1 MLTPEYLWDVA
12 DPVVDIWEELNI
24 AMIIDI
30 CERLMSADLYDFH
43 QLPGAARYEA
53 WLANQYGMHYEEMV
67 KVIAKLTKKSETEV
81 KRLFEEAGLVTL
93 ENDQMIYDNRDIP
106 PVDIRNNSALSQM
119 LNEMYVRTNGELK
132 NYTQTTLQ
140 NLPDEFY
147 HAMDKAYTAVA
158 SGVESYSKA
167 ISDTVE
173 ELSKE
178 GTHVT
183 YPTGHKDSIDVA
195 VRRAVLT
202 GLNQGAAQIS
212 LQNAIDNGYEYVVVD
227 AHLGA
232 RVNDKNKIA
241 NHAGWQGKI
250 FKIEGKTKDHGNL
263 KEETGFPGDPLGLCG
278 YNCRHN
284 FYPYMLGDPNPFEE
298 DIPDEKENR
307 KAYENSQKQRSM
319 ERKIRESKRN
329 LMGLQTCIDNCKD
342 EKAKFEL
349 QQEYNKK
356 ADRLQKQNKAY
367 KEFCGENGLRTE
379 QDRLKA
385 AGWNRES
392 ANQARSGAKQYK
404 DSFKIS
410 NSSGIDESR
419 YMFGEAKESDVDW
432 CQHLTNVD
440 SDKMNEIHTEL
451 NRFINLEH
459 KEKLGLLLGDNII
472 YQNGTE
478 VNCVILSRKII
489 KILKGSDK
497 NSIILS
503 HCHPTEDPFSKDDIR
518 KIIDYKAI
526 RNLTIECAT
535 GKKYILKRGDFK
547 STLLNMFSY
556 DLQYDKIYKELSEKY
571 TDFDDYKTR
580 KNVWTKFQIEL
591 NERIAEYYGM
601 EFEVIECGE

>member
-1 MLTPEYLWDVA
+1 MLSPEYLWDVA

-30 CERLMSADLYDFH
+30 CERLMDADLYDYH

-67 KVIAKLTKKSETEV
+67 KMIARLTKKSEAEV
-81 KRLFEEAGLVTL
+81 KKLFEEAGLLTL
-93 ENDQMIYDNRDIP
+93 ENDQMVYANRDIP
-106 PVDIRNNSALSQM
+106 PVNIRNNSALSQI
-119 LNEMYVRTNGELK
+119 LREMYTRTNGELK
-132 NYTQTTLQ
+132 NYTNTTLQ
-140 NLPDEFY
+140 NLPDGFY
-147 HAMDKAYTAVA
+147 RTMDKAYVAVA
-158 SGVESYSKA
+158 SGVETYSKV
-167 ISDTVE
+167 ISDAVE

-178 GTHVT
+178 GTQVT
-183 YPTGHKDSIDVA
+183 YPTGHRDKLDVA

-212 LQNAIDNGYEYVVVD
+212 LQNAIDNGYEYVAVD

-250 FKIEGKTKDHGNL
+250 FKIDGKTKDYGNL

-329 LMGLQTCIDNCKD
+329 LMGLQTCIDNCRD
-342 EKAKFEL
+342 DNARFDL

-367 KEFCGENGLRTE
+367 KEFCKKNGLKTE
-379 QDRLKA
+379 QERLKA

-392 ANQARSGAKQYK
+392 ANQARSGAKEYEKAKKLNGIPAMELKEKAYNVYSEDEIKTIANQTQAIADKYVK
-404 DSFKIS
+404 KESKWSGNIIVDDEAELYGKLWSCDIVTKSETSPHIILHEQLHAKSISYFDEETYVKNQKIEEATVQLAAQEIS
-410 NSSGIDESR
+410 RLEGIIIDESE
-419 YMFGEAKESDVDW
+419 YD
-432 CQHLTNVD
+432 HLCD
-440 SDKMNEIHTEL
+440 
-451 NRFINLEH
+451 NL
-459 KEKLGLLLGDNII
+459 
-472 YQNGTE
+472 
-478 VNCVILSRKII
+478 RKINHRL
-489 KILKGSDK
+489 KISKTDFAF
-497 NSIILS
+497 SISL
-503 HCHPTEDPFSKDDIR
+503 
-518 KIIDYKAI
+518 IDLDVRGRIEWIERHINERMLGGK
-526 RNLTIECAT
+526 LTIGE
-535 GKKYILKRGDFK
+535 YMELEQ
-547 STLLNMFSY
+547 LLE
-556 DLQYDKIYKELSEKY
+556 EL
-571 TDFDDYKTR
+571 
-580 KNVWTKFQIEL
+580 I
-591 NERIAEYYGM
+591 
-601 EFEVIECGE
+601 

>member
-1 MLTPEYLWDVA
+1 MLSPEYLWGVV
-12 DPVVDIWEELNI
+12 DPVVDIWEKLNI
-24 AMIIDI
+24 EMIKDI
-30 CERLMSADLYDFH
+30 CERLMSAELYDYH

-67 KVIAKLTKKSETEV
+67 KVAAELTKKSESEV
-81 KRLFEEAGLVTL
+81 KNLFEEAGLLTL
-93 ENDQMIYDNRDIP
+93 ENDQMIYDNHDISP
-106 PVDIRNNSALSQM
+106 IDIRNNSTLSQM
-119 LNEMYVRTNGELK
+119 LTEMYTRTNGELK
-132 NYTQTTLQ
+132 NYTRTTLQ
-140 NLPDEFY
+140 NMPDEFY

-173 ELSKE
+173 ELAKA

-183 YPTGHKDSIDVA
+183 YPTGHKDTIEVA

-202 GLNQGAAQIS
+202 GLNQGAALIS
-212 LQNAIDNGYEYVVVD
+212 LQNAIDNGFEYVVVD

-232 RVNDKNKIA
+232 RVNDENKIA

-250 FKIEGKTKDHGNL
+250 FKIEGKTKDYGNL

-284 FYPYMLGDPNPFEE
+284 FYPYMLGDPNPFEK

-367 KEFCGENGLRTE
+367 KEFCEENGLKTE

-385 AGWNRES
+385 AGWNRKS
-392 ANQARSGAKQYK
+392 ADQARSGAKQYK
-404 DSFKIS
+404 GAEKSEGVPAMELKGKAYSVYSEDEIKTMANQTQAIADKYVKKESKWSGNIIVDNGAELYGKLWNCDIVTRSETSPHIILHEQLHAKSISYFDKETYMKNQKIEEATVQLAAQEIS
-410 NSSGIDESR
+410 RLEGIIIDESE
-419 YMFGEAKESDVDW
+419 YDYL
-432 CQHLTNVD
+432 CN
-440 SDKMNEIHTEL
+440 
-451 NRFINLEH
+451 NL
-459 KEKLGLLLGDNII
+459 
-472 YQNGTE
+472 
-478 VNCVILSRKII
+478 RKINNRL
-489 KILKGSDK
+489 KI
-497 NSIILS
+497 
-503 HCHPTEDPFSKDDIR
+503 SK
-518 KIIDYKAI
+518 
-526 RNLTIECAT
+526 
-535 GKKYILKRGDFK
+535 
-547 STLLNMFSY
+547 
-556 DLQYDKIYKELSEKY
+556 
-571 TDFDDYKTR
+571 TDFDFSISLIDLDVIDR
-580 KNVWTKFQIEL
+580 IEWIEKHID
-591 NERIAEYYGM
+591 ERMLGGKLTVGEYM
-601 EFEVIECGE
+601 ELEQLLEELI

>member
-30 CERLMSADLYDFH
+30 CERLMSADLYDYH

-67 KVIAKLTKKSETEV
+67 KVIAELTKKSESEV
-81 KRLFEEAGLVTL
+81 KNLFEEAGLLTL
-93 ENDQMIYDNRDIP
+93 ENDQMIYDNHNISP
-106 PVDIRNNSALSQM
+106 IDIRNNSTLSQM
-119 LNEMYVRTNGELK
+119 LTEMYTRTNGELK
-132 NYTQTTLQ
+132 NYTRTTLQ
-140 NLPDEFY
+140 NMPDEFY

-298 DIPDEKENR
+298 DIPDEKENW

-329 LMGLQTCIDNCKD
+329 LMGLQTCIDNCQDDKTRFD
-342 EKAKFEL
+342 L

-367 KEFCGENGLRTE
+367 KEFCEENGLKTE
-379 QDRLKA
+379 QERLKA

-404 DSFKIS
+404 DAGKPGAKSVGYGEEVYFDENKSYTVNVPEFSEELNMAISGAAKKVAETGSEARYEYASVIDMETGAEVDFGTSEDHSSVNSYYKFLRGHKDGKYIMVHNHNTLTGLSLPDIQELEMWSNMHAIVSVTNNGYINVAIS
-410 NSSGIDESR
+410 NGAKTSEYLYSRYKDARYDLLKSGKSSG
-419 YMFGEAKESDVDW
+419 
-432 CQHLTNVD
+432 
-440 SDKMNEIHTEL
+440 
-451 NRFINLEH
+451 
-459 KEKLGLLLGDNII
+459 
-472 YQNGTE
+472 E
-478 VNCVILSRKII
+478 V
-489 KILKGSDK
+489 
-497 NSIILS
+497 
-503 HCHPTEDPFSKDDIR
+503 E
-518 KIIDYKAI
+518 
-526 RNLTIECAT
+526 
-535 GKKYILKRGDFK
+535 
-547 STLLNMFSY
+547 
-556 DLQYDKIYKELSEKY
+556 KELVKLAVREFVAGEIK
-571 TDFDDYKTR
+571 
-580 KNVWTKFQIEL
+580 
-591 NERIAEYYGM
+591 EY
-601 EFEVIECGE
+601 E

>member
-67 KVIAKLTKKSETEV
+67 KVIAKLTKKSEAGV
-81 KRLFEEAGLVTL
+81 KKLFEEAGLLTL
-93 ENDQMIYDNRDIP
+93 ENDQMIYDNHNISP
-106 PVDIRNNSALSQM
+106 IDIRNNSTLSQM
-119 LNEMYVRTNGELK
+119 LTEMYTRTNGELK
-132 NYTQTTLQ
+132 NYTRTTLQ
-140 NLPDEFY
+140 NMPDEFY

-232 RVNDKNKIA
+232 RVNNKNKIA

-319 ERKIRESKRN
+319 ERKIQESKRN

-349 QQEYNKK
+349 QMEYDKKAAVLQRQNKK
-356 ADRLQKQNKAY
+356 Y
-367 KEFCGENGLRTE
+367 KDFCEKNNLRTE
-379 QDRLKA
+379 NERVKIAKWD
-385 AGWNRES
+385 RES
-392 ANQARSGAKQYK
+392 ADQARGAAKRYSTAKKSHTVMKSKFSENLLDYNNGQK
-404 DSFKIS
+404 DIITHRNIEK
-410 NSSGIDESR
+410 
-419 YMFGEAKESDVDW
+419 
-432 CQHLTNVD
+432 
-440 SDKMNEIHTEL
+440 EL
-451 NRFINLEH
+451 NKSEIG
-459 KEKLGLLLGDNII
+459 K
-472 YQNGTE
+472 Q
-478 VNCVILSRKII
+478 II
-489 KILKGSDK
+489 KYLSNNPTAIMLCYNMDFPEDVRGLYEPFYDEIYINVSRTKTVARTAETIIHEVTHKRFAIGDDLKS
-497 NSIILS
+497 
-503 HCHPTEDPFSKDDIR
+503 
-518 KIIDYKAI
+518 
-526 RNLTIECAT
+526 
-535 GKKYILKRGDFK
+535 
-547 STLLNMFSY
+547 
-556 DLQYDKIYKELSEKY
+556 
-571 TDFDDYKTR
+571 
-580 KNVWTKFQIEL
+580 
-591 NERIAEYYGM
+591 
-601 EFEVIECGE
+601 EVICIMQEHLHRKRVMQLTYGEIRDIIKEVKKLYPEFDGIWRKK

>member
-30 CERLMSADLYDFH
+30 CERLMSADLYDYH

-67 KVIAKLTKKSETEV
+67 NVIAKLTKKSEAGV
-81 KRLFEEAGLVTL
+81 KKLFEEAGLLTL
-93 ENDQMIYDNRDIP
+93 ENDQMVYANRDIP
-106 PVDIRNNSALSQM
+106 PVDIRNNSALSQI
-119 LNEMYVRTNGELK
+119 LREMYTRTNGELK
-132 NYTQTTLQ
+132 NYTRTTLQ
-140 NLPDEFY
+140 NMPDEFY

-202 GLNQGAAQIS
+202 GLNQGTAQIS

-232 RVNDKNKIA
+232 RVNDENKIA

-250 FKIEGKTKDHGNL
+250 FKIEGKTKDYGNL

-298 DIPDEKENR
+298 NIPDEKENR

-367 KEFCGENGLRTE
+367 KEFCEENGLKTE

-385 AGWNRES
+385 AGWNRKS
-392 ANQARSGAKQYK
+392 ADHARSGAKQYENAK
-404 DSFKIS
+404 KSKGVPAMELKGKAYSVYSEDEIKTMANQTQAIADKYVKKESKWSGNIIVDDGAELYGKLWNCDIVTGSETSPHIILHEQLHAKSISYFDKGTYVKNKKIEEATVQLAAQEIS
-410 NSSGIDESR
+410 RLEGITIDESE
-419 YMFGEAKESDVDW
+419 YDGLCD
-432 CQHLTNVD
+432 
-440 SDKMNEIHTEL
+440 
-451 NRFINLEH
+451 NL
-459 KEKLGLLLGDNII
+459 
-472 YQNGTE
+472 
-478 VNCVILSRKII
+478 RKINKKL
-489 KILKGSDK
+489 KINK
-497 NSIILS
+497 
-503 HCHPTEDPFSKDDIR
+503 
-518 KIIDYKAI
+518 
-526 RNLTIECAT
+526 
-535 GKKYILKRGDFK
+535 
-547 STLLNMFSY
+547 
-556 DLQYDKIYKELSEKY
+556 
-571 TDFDDYKTR
+571 TDFEFSISLIDLDVIDR
-580 KNVWTKFQIEL
+580 IEWIEKHI
-591 NERIAEYYGM
+591 NERMLGGKMTVGEYM
-601 EFEVIECGE
+601 ELEQLLEGLI

>member
-12 DPVVDIWEELNI
+12 DPVVDIWEKLNI
-24 AMIIDI
+24 EMVKDI
-30 CERLMSADLYDFH
+30 CERLMSAELYDYH

-67 KVIAKLTKKSETEV
+67 KVVAELTKKSESEV
-81 KRLFEEAGLVTL
+81 KNLFEEAGLLTL
-93 ENDQMIYDNRDIP
+93 ENDQMIYDNHDISP
-106 PVDIRNNSALSQM
+106 IDIQNNSTLSQM
-119 LNEMYVRTNGELK
+119 LTETYTRTNGELK
-132 NYTQTTLQ
+132 NYTRTTLQ
-140 NLPDEFY
+140 NMPDEFY

-173 ELSKE
+173 ELSKA
-178 GTHVT
+178 GSHVT
-183 YPTGHKDSIDVA
+183 YPTGHKDTIEVA

-202 GLNQGAAQIS
+202 GLNQGAALIS
-212 LQNAIDNGYEYVVVD
+212 LQNAIDNGFEYVVID

-232 RVNDKNKIA
+232 RVNDENKIA

-250 FKIEGKTKDHGNL
+250 FKIEGKTKDYGNL

-284 FYPYMLGDPNPFEE
+284 FYPYMLGDPNPFEK

-367 KEFCGENGLRTE
+367 KEFCEENGLKTE

-385 AGWNRES
+385 AGWNRKS
-392 ANQARSGAKQYK
+392 ADQARSGAKQYK
-404 DSFKIS
+404 GAEKSEGVPAMELKGKAYSVYSEDEIKTMANQTQAIADKYVKKESKWSGNIIVDNGAELYGKLWNCDIVTRSETSPHIILHEQLHAKSISYFDKETYMKNQKIEEATVQLAAQEIS
-410 NSSGIDESR
+410 RLEGIIIDESE
-419 YMFGEAKESDVDW
+419 YDYLCD
-432 CQHLTNVD
+432 
-440 SDKMNEIHTEL
+440 
-451 NRFINLEH
+451 NL
-459 KEKLGLLLGDNII
+459 
-472 YQNGTE
+472 
-478 VNCVILSRKII
+478 RKINNRL
-489 KILKGSDK
+489 KI
-497 NSIILS
+497 
-503 HCHPTEDPFSKDDIR
+503 SK
-518 KIIDYKAI
+518 
-526 RNLTIECAT
+526 
-535 GKKYILKRGDFK
+535 
-547 STLLNMFSY
+547 
-556 DLQYDKIYKELSEKY
+556 
-571 TDFDDYKTR
+571 TDFDFSISLIDLDVIDR
-580 KNVWTKFQIEL
+580 IEWIEKHID
-591 NERIAEYYGM
+591 ERMLGGKLTVGEYM
-601 EFEVIECGE
+601 ELEQLLEELI

>member
-12 DPVVDIWEELNI
+12 DPVVDIWEKLNI
-24 AMIIDI
+24 EMIKDI
-30 CERLMSADLYDFH
+30 CERLMSAELYDYH

-67 KVIAKLTKKSETEV
+67 KVVAELTKKSESEV
-81 KRLFEEAGLVTL
+81 KNLFEEAGLLTL
-93 ENDQMIYDNRDIP
+93 ENDQMIYDNHNISP
-106 PVDIRNNSALSQM
+106 IDIRNNSTLSQM
-119 LNEMYVRTNGELK
+119 LTEMYTRTNGELK
-132 NYTQTTLQ
+132 NYTRTTLQ
-140 NLPDEFY
+140 NMPDEFY

-173 ELSKE
+173 ELAKAGS
-178 GTHVT
+178 HVT
-183 YPTGHKDSIDVA
+183 YPTGHKDTIEVA

-212 LQNAIDNGYEYVVVD
+212 LQNAIDNGFEYVVVD

-232 RVNDKNKIA
+232 RVNDENKIA

-250 FKIEGKTKDHGNL
+250 FKIEGKTKDYGNL

-284 FYPYMLGDPNPFEE
+284 FYPYMLGDPNPFEK

-367 KEFCGENGLRTE
+367 KEFCEENGLKTE

-385 AGWNRES
+385 AGWNRKS
-392 ANQARSGAKQYK
+392 ADYARSGAKQYK
-404 DSFKIS
+404 EAEKSEGVPAMELKGKAYSVYSDDEIKTMANQTQAIADKYVKKESKWSGNIIVDNGAELYGKLWNCDIVTRSETSPHIILHEQLHAKSISYFDKETYMKNQKIEEATVQLAAQEIS
-410 NSSGIDESR
+410 RLEGIIIDESE
-419 YMFGEAKESDVDW
+419 YDYL
-432 CQHLTNVD
+432 CN
-440 SDKMNEIHTEL
+440 
-451 NRFINLEH
+451 NL
-459 KEKLGLLLGDNII
+459 
-472 YQNGTE
+472 
-478 VNCVILSRKII
+478 RKINNRL
-489 KILKGSDK
+489 KI
-497 NSIILS
+497 
-503 HCHPTEDPFSKDDIR
+503 SK
-518 KIIDYKAI
+518 
-526 RNLTIECAT
+526 
-535 GKKYILKRGDFK
+535 
-547 STLLNMFSY
+547 
-556 DLQYDKIYKELSEKY
+556 
-571 TDFDDYKTR
+571 TDFDFSISLIDLDVIDR
-580 KNVWTKFQIEL
+580 IEWIEKHIY
-591 NERIAEYYGM
+591 ERMLGGKITVGEYM
-601 EFEVIECGE
+601 ELEQLLEELI